1 MRLHSYPL
9 AEIVSHIR
17 VMVYPES
24 KPLVEAYV
32 KQSQIHNHYTY
43 KYNHFTYKIMC
54 GARIITHI
62 KSKKKRGDWP
72 VPISPRGASVRQC
85 ASHAQRH
92 DPDSHAASA
101 AALCSACAASAMSAS
116 ICRMSTPHDEHH
128 GLYMVAISALSVI
141 GAMLISQSCRIQNGS
156 PHGRHTVRP

>member
-17 VMVYPES
+17 VMVYPKS
-24 KPLVEAYV
+24 KPLEEAYV

-62 KSKKKRGDWP
+62 KSKKK
-72 VPISPRGASVRQC
+72 A
-85 ASHAQRH
+85 
-92 DPDSHAASA
+92 
-101 AALCSACAASAMSAS
+101 
-116 ICRMSTPHDEHH
+116 
-128 GLYMVAISALSVI
+128 
-141 GAMLISQSCRIQNGS
+141 
-156 PHGRHTVRP
+156 GRLARANLPAWCVRPSGSVLCLCCLCHVCKHLQNVYAA